1 MKNDKNAGETPAPA
15 RNAPDP
21 ATPAPSFELAMKR
34 LSEIVEQLESGE
46 LPLDQSLRLFEEGV
60 GLSKTAGGLL
70 EAAERKVEALTR
82 AANGSLGTVSTGIP
96 YSISVPQ
103 YTIDPAQ
110 KHGNQ
115 CLIDPK
121 DPKPCGPTV
130 PETNRLWWDVFPIPS
145 GNTFYA
151 GANATSVDVPGYF
164 KMRSRFVDFSGYYVM
179 HCHIL
184 AHKDRGMMTVVE
196 VTPLQSPYSHH

>member
-1 MKNDKNAGETPAPA
+1 TVTVAASPASG
-15 RNAPDP
+15 NQ
-21 ATPAPSFELAMKR
+21 
-34 LSEIVEQLESGE
+34 IVTGNNTLFQSTVNVGDFLWIGGNRVTVLKIDSDTQLEI
-46 LPLDQSLRLFEEGV
+46 P
-60 GLSKTAGGLL
+60 
-70 EAAERKVEALTR
+70 
-82 AANGSLGTVSTGIP
+82 NGSLGTVSTGIP

-184 AHKDRGMMTVVE
+184 AHEDRGMMTVVD
-196 VTPLQSPYSHH
+196 V